1 MADTEASA
9 SRDYSKLFDLICT
22 SSVAVGWV
30 DYRMH
35 DDVTACRDVVQIK
48 RHGEFDVF
56 IGARGICYSSLNSF
70 HRREGSEREVFIM
83 MCVNLNLE
91 WIADEADQLRAENE
105 RLRELSERNEVAAAQ
120 MSTLIRNCM
129 VLLCGNDYERTST
142 FTQFEVT
149 IETLTR
155 YYGPNLQRKMIRR
168 EAVRAALV
176 QLRAEMQTVDDL
188 GLRSEAVIVDLF
200 KTFDATMA
208 QLGLGVE
215 GK

>member
-1 MADTEASA
+1 MNYSFTKAWDYYFAQNPNVLAIGKSQTGTTCTASDHQRSSPITDTEPHALREERGNLKEA
-9 SRDYSKLFDLICT
+9 EAEAYANYQETARQRD
-22 SSVAVGWV
+22 A
-30 DYRMH
+30 
-35 DDVTACRDVVQIK
+35 
-48 RHGEFDVF
+48 
-56 IGARGICYSSLNSF
+56 
-70 HRREGSEREVFIM
+70 
-83 MCVNLNLE
+83 
-91 WIADEADQLRAENE
+91 LRAENE